1 MDRPSRGAGMS
12 GPARRRTGARI
23 AGLACAPILILSF
36 AGCSFS
42 TGGDTLDTNKLESEV
57 VKGIKAQLNI
67 DVTVSC
73 PDDVKIEQGDV
84 FECQAESADGNT
96 APVVVTQK
104 DGEGNVDW
112 RLGPESTT
120 STTPTGT
127 TSTTP

>member
-1 MDRPSRGAGMS
+1 MLRPSRGAGMS
-12 GPARRRTGARI
+12 GPARRRAAARI
-23 AGLACAPILILSF
+23 AGLACAPVILLAF

-104 DGEGNVDW
+104 DGDGNVDW
-112 RLGPESTT
+112 KLGGDGTSTTPTDTT
-120 STTPTGT
+120 STTP
-127 TSTTP
+127 